1 MGKLTQLI
9 KYLYDKYRNFILYC
23 LIGVIN
29 TGVDLGI
36 FTLLQYLG
44 LHYLIANIISY
55 HCGIVCSFLL
65 NRMVNFK
72 VKDKPMRR
80 FLSFYGISLLA
91 VAVSEGML
99 YLFVSVM
106 GLHSVVA
113 KIISMVIIA
122 ICQFLFVKRFTFR
135 K

>member
-1 MGKLTQLI
+1 MDKLTQLI
-9 KYLYDKYRNFILYC
+9 KTLYAKYRNFILYC

-29 TGVDLGI
+29 TCVDLGV
-36 FTLLQYLG
+36 FTLLQYMG
-44 LHYLIANIISY
+44 MHYLVANIISY

-72 VKDKPMRR
+72 IKDKPMRR
-80 FLSFYGISLLA
+80 FLSFYGISLVA
-91 VAVSEGML
+91 VAVSEVLL
-99 YLFVSVM
+99 YLLVSVM

-113 KIISMVIIA
+113 KLISMVIIA
-122 ICQFLFVKRFTFR
+122 ICQFLFVKHFTFR